1 MASAEGPG
9 RRRKAARKAN
19 GSGTIKKRKDG
30 RYEGQIFL
38 RMTSGEF
45 KRVSVYGRSWDECDE
60 KITRLKVDSYAGIGM
75 SVGNYT
81 VSQWLS
87 YWLEDVVKPARKPS
101 TYVGY
106 EVAVRLYLMPQLG
119 KIKLTALKTADV
131 RGMLN
136 RIRQQCQCCAQGW
149 DNSRPDTK
157 RRCCAIGKCCQ
168 RFPNPARVHHVFRT
182 LRAALSVAVAE
193 EVLTRNVA
201 SFAKPTRPRRHRF
214 KTWSVTEAATF
225 LAAIREHR
233 LYALFAVAIALGMR
247 RGEALGLRWDD
258 VDLIEGTMRMA
269 MQLQR
274 VAGEL
279 RHDETKTDD
288 STRVVALP
296 GPCVQA
302 LRRHR
307 AQQAAERSAAGNRWT
322 DSGLVF
328 TTRKGTPIEP
338 RNINRTF
345 DTLIAKIGVTRIRFH
360 DLRHS
365 CATLLF
371 AQGVDLQTIKDL
383 LGHSSIGVT
392 SAIYVD
398 VLREVQRDAVDRLS
412 HLFGPDNGTDT
423 RP

>member
-1 MASAEGPG
+1 M
-9 RRRKAARKAN
+9 
-19 GSGTIKKRKDG
+19 
-30 RYEGQIFL
+30 
-38 RMTSGEF
+38 
-45 KRVSVYGRSWDECDE
+45 
-60 KITRLKVDSYAGIGM
+60 
-75 SVGNYT
+75 
-81 VSQWLS
+81 
-87 YWLEDVVKPARKPS
+87 
-101 TYVGY
+101 
-106 EVAVRLYLMPQLG
+106 
-119 KIKLTALKTADV
+119 
-131 RGMLN
+131 
-136 RIRQQCQCCAQGW
+136 
-149 DNSRPDTK
+149 
-157 RRCCAIGKCCQ
+157 
-168 RFPNPARVHHVFRT
+168 
-182 LRAALSVAVAE
+182 AE

-214 KTWSVTEAATF
+214 KTWSVAEAATF

-258 VDLIEGTMRMA
+258 VDLIDGTMRMA

-307 AQQAAERSAAGNRWT
+307 AQQAAERSAAGDRWT

-412 HLFGPDNGTDT
+412 HPFGPDNRTDT
-423 RP
+423 AP